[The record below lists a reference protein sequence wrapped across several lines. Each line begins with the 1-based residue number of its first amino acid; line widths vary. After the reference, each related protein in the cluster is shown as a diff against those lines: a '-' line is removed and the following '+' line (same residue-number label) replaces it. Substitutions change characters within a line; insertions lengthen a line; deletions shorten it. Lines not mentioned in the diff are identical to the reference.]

1 MTDSVSIR
9 RGTKKDAG
17 GFLRLLVSLAE
28 FEKLEPPTP
37 SARRRILDDIF
48 RRRRVKLFLAFR
60 RAMPIGY
67 ALYFYTYSS
76 FLAKPTLYLEDIFV
90 LEKFRRSGVGKALF
104 LRCVREASSHGC
116 GRMEWSVLNWNSKAI
131 KFYSDLGARRLKEWS
146 VFRLDSASL
155 ERLLKPHR
163 SEPRGAFGSEGE

>member
-1 MTDSVSIR
+1 
-9 RGTKKDAG
+9 
-17 GFLRLLVSLAE
+17 LVSLAE

-37 SARRRILDDIF
+37 SARRRIVDDIF
-48 RRRRVKLFLAFR
+48 KKRRVRLFLACR
-60 RAMPIGY
+60 EGVPIGY

-90 LEKFRRSGVGKALF
+90 LEEFRRSGVGRALF
-104 LRCVREASSHGC
+104 LRCVREATNHGC

-146 VFRLDSASL
+146 VFRLDSTSL
-155 ERLLKPHR
+155 ERLSRP
-163 SEPRGAFGSEGE
+163 